1 MTTKQKAEAYDR
13 VREKIAQRFGSR
25 VVEEVF
31 SEFEKSK
38 DERIRSIIRGWIYT
52 RPSSFFDNGISKED
66 ILAWLKK
73 EFEGEKVRRALID
86 YFEDAHKA
94 DENPLQSYGIHT
106 DLAIAWLE
114 KRATQESKVHETK
127 GDDGW
132 REKIMALINA
142 HGQGMYKDGMLSWL
156 ENQGEQ
162 DSQVKLP
169 TFTFNDILA
178 LQCCMETVKKV
189 QEDKELYEALS
200 ILHNK
205 VHDAY
210 HLEKQSKQ
218 EEPQV
223 YKTDDGEVI
232 TYSETKGYKV
242 VETTLGERIKSEP
255 IERIPFEKLKDQ
267 KNVNIS

>member
-13 VREKIAQRFGSR
+13 VREKIAHRFGSR

-52 RPSSFFDNGISKED
+52 RPPSFFDNGISKED
-66 ILAWLKK
+66 ILAWL
-73 EFEGEKVRRALID
+73 
-86 YFEDAHKA
+86 
-94 DENPLQSYGIHT
+94 
-106 DLAIAWLE
+106 
-114 KRATQESKVHETK
+114 
-127 GDDGW
+127 
-132 REKIMALINA
+132 
-142 HGQGMYKDGMLSWL
+142 
-156 ENQGEQ
+156 ENQGDK

-169 TFTFNDILA
+169 TFTFDDILA
-178 LQCCMETVKKV
+178 LQCGMETVKKV
-189 QEDKELYEALS
+189 QEDKGLYEALS

-223 YKTDDGEVI
+223 YKTEDGEVI

-242 VETTLGERIKSEP
+242 VSTTL
-255 IERIPFEKLKDQ
+255 EKE
-267 KNVNIS
+267 